1 MSTAVSASSS
11 LSRQHRAWIALYSL
25 QMASWKRNEVLEQNN
40 ITESDLT
47 HYQESWFK
55 MQVRRNMLEE

>member
-1 MSTAVSASSS
+1 MSTAVSTSSS

-25 QMASWKRNEVLEQNN
+25 QIASSKRNEVLEQNN

-47 HYQESWFK
+47 EYQESWFK